1 MTSAAPPE
9 EQPSEARMDRMEAN
23 IDRLQQDMEAVK
35 KDVDTL
41 KQDMDYVK
49 RDVGSPKGWGTE
61 MVSRSHPEYYTG
73 AIGLLRPRSVSNEE
87 ILNLAAD
94 ALDDGRITE
103 AELDQIGR
111 ADTYLKAQRKSD
123 RLEVWLVSQVSFSIY
138 PNDVTRAIEEAR
150 ILGKITGETVIPAV
164 AGERITADASGLA
177 ESNDV
182 PFVRIRNGNRLME

>member
-1 MTSAAPPE
+1 
-9 EQPSEARMDRMEAN
+9 
-23 IDRLQQDMEAVK
+23 
-35 KDVDTL
+35 
-41 KQDMDYVK
+41 
-49 RDVGSPKGWGTE
+49 

-123 RLEVWLVSQVSFSIY
+123 RLEVWIVSQVSFSVY
-138 PNDVTRAIEEAR
+138 PNDVTRALNEAE
-150 ILGKITGETVIPAV
+150 ILGKITGEDVIAAV
-164 AGERITADASGLA
+164 AGERITADAHVLA
-177 ESNDV
+177 DSNDV
-182 PFVRIRNGNRLME
+182 TFVQIRNGNRLTE